1 MNMYARI
8 AEFSAPPLLREAAPA
23 ELSSFARKAAAPQH
37 AAKLRLAGIVAVMA
51 IHGLVLLAYIFAGP
65 AFVRAAPQRL
75 LTVVNILAEPPKR
88 LEPPPLP
95 VLAPPVVYVPVPIVP
110 EIQLVVPPPP
120 RETITIP
127 PAPANA
133 SPPDAPFVPP
143 SPPAPP
149 APKPALSANAQ
160 AAFAAKLFAH
170 LNKFKR
176 YPEGAKL
183 RHQEG
188 VVSLR
193 FTMDRAGHVLSFDI
207 AKSSGSAA
215 LDSEARELIQ
225 RAQPLPPLPAEFARE
240 TLDLVVPVEFFLR

>member
-8 AEFSAPPLLREAAPA
+8 AEYSAPTPTCAAGPA
-23 ELSSFARKAAAPQH
+23 ELSSFARRNAAPH
-37 AAKLRLAGIVAVMA
+37 RGTKFRLAGIIGVLA
-51 IHGLVLLAYIFAGP
+51 IHGLVLVAYVFGA
-65 AFVRAAPQRL
+65 ASFVRVVPQHVM
-75 LTVVNILAEPPKR
+75 TVVNILAEPPKP

-95 VLAPPVVYVPVPIVP
+95 ILAPPIVYVPVPIVP
-110 EIQLVVPPPP
+110 EIKLAVPPPP
-120 RETITIP
+120 RDAITIP

-143 SPPAPP
+143 SPQPP
-149 APKPALSANAQ
+149 PKPALSANAQ
-160 AAFAAKLFAH
+160 AAFAGRLFAH
-170 LNKFKR
+170 LNKYKR

-193 FTMDRAGHVLSFDI
+193 FTMDRVGHVLSFDI

-215 LDSEARELIQ
+215 LDAEARDLIQ
-225 RAQPLPPLPAEFARE
+225 RAQPLPPLPTEFGRE